1 MRTYRGVHVV
11 ALGIVGEV
19 TAFKEEDIHRLFD
32 ELYNAGQFKDL
43 RLYNN
48 PKNAHRRGGQVRGQV
63 VSVRP
68 TGSRPRQTSRPSIHW
83 LTLSP
88 RFRPVL
94 INESIL

>member
-32 ELYNAGQFKDL
+32 ELYNAGQFNDL

-48 PKNAHRRGGQVRGQV
+48 PKTRTAG
-63 VSVRP
+63 
-68 TGSRPRQTSRPSIHW
+68 TGKCGDKLYPCDQQGRVNDRHLDPPFIG
-83 LTLSP
+83 
-88 RFRPVL
+88 
-94 INESIL
+94 